1 MEKLIDPQTVN
12 EILVLIELYGFV
24 VVFFF
29 TLLQSVGLPL
39 PAQTVLITA
48 GVMVGQGLG
57 DPLYIVGF
65 GLAGALLG
73 SQIGYSVGSRGG
85 RTFVLRWGRYIFITP
100 ERLERAEKLFGNR
113 AERTVLIARF
123 VPVLKTFGYLVAG
136 IVLMPRI
143 AFFRSDL
150 LGTVVWV
157 VASVGAGYLVSESVM
172 AFVE

>member
-1 MEKLIDPQTVN
+1 MENLLDPRTVN
-12 EILVLIELYGFV
+12 EILVLIERYGFIF
-24 VVFFF
+24 VFFC

-48 GVMVGQGLG
+48 GVMVGQGLS

-85 RTFVLRWGRYIFITP
+85 RTFVLRWGRYVGITP
-100 ERLERAEKLFGNR
+100 ERLERAEKLFGSR
-113 AERTVLIARF
+113 ARRTVLIARF

-136 IVLMPRI
+136 IVLMPRA
-143 AFFRSDL
+143 AFFRYDF
-150 LGTVVWV
+150 LGTTVWV
-157 VASVGAGYLVSESVM
+157 VASVGAGFLLSESVM